1 MGSVIAILR
10 VMPESAEVDLE
21 QLKKAIR
28 INVPAVQD
36 IAEEPIA
43 FGLKALKVAAIVGDD
58 EGGTEPLELALAA
71 VDGVASAETIDLNRM
86 L

>member
-1 MGSVIAILR
+1 MGAVVAILR
-10 VMPESAEVDLE
+10 VMPESVDVNLE
-21 QLKKAIR
+21 ELKKAIR
-28 INVPAVQD
+28 TRVPSVQD

-71 VDGVASAETIDLNRM
+71 IDGVASAETIDLNRM